1 MTLITLKLCIMT
13 FNTLK
18 TLGLLACSTLL
29 FCCKKDKTEVK
40 ESPFFDFFQDSAISI
55 DTVGQSADSW
65 EYGFVFTPLKS
76 GRITEFGIKL
86 PAEGMFRVTLWDLS
100 GAAPSLLRSQ
110 EVNSPQL
117 HTEAQASIPEVALQ
131 SGRKY
136 GITVLS
142 DAFYRIS
149 KAGNA
154 TFDFPR
160 TVGNI
165 QIESFNEGINDQ
177 GAATFPTTTNDTR
190 VAPCV
195 NVIFIAD

>member
-1 MTLITLKLCIMT
+1 MKI
-13 FNTLK
+13 NTLK
-18 TLGLLACSTLL
+18 IFGLLACSTLL
-29 FCCKKDKTEVK
+29 LFCAREKTEVK
-40 ESPFFDFFQDSAISI
+40 ESPFFDFFRDSAISI

-65 EYGFVFTPLKS
+65 EYGFVFTPLRS

-86 PAEGMFRVTLWDLS
+86 PAQGTFRVSLWDIS
-100 GAAPSLLRSQ
+100 GPTPSLLRSQ
-110 EVNSPQL
+110 TVNSPGL
-117 HTEAQASIPEVALQ
+117 HAEVGASIPEVSLQ

-149 KAGNA
+149 KSGGAK
-154 TFDFPR
+154 FDFPR

-165 QIESFNEGINDQ
+165 RIESFNEGINNM
-177 GAATFPTTTNDTR
+177 GLATFPATSNDTR

>member
-1 MTLITLKLCIMT
+1 MKINRI
-13 FNTLK
+13 K

-29 FCCKKDKTEVK
+29 FFCAKEKNEVK
-40 ESPFFDFFQDSAISI
+40 ESPFFDFFGDSAISI

-65 EYGFVFTPLKS
+65 EYGFVFTPLRA
-76 GRITEFGIKL
+76 GRVTDFGIKL
-86 PAEGMFRVTLWDLS
+86 PAAGAFRVSLWDLS
-100 GAAPSLLRSQ
+100 GPTPTLLRAQ
-110 EVNSPQL
+110 TVNSPGL
-117 HTEAQASIPEVALQ
+117 HADAKISIPEVPLQ

-142 DAFYRIS
+142 DAFYRIT

-154 TFDFPR
+154 KFDFPR

-165 QIESFNEGINDQ
+165 RIESFNEEVNNMGL
-177 GAATFPTTTNDTR
+177 ATFPATTNDTR